1 MSIFGSLFRNK
12 IGMQPKSE
20 SLNRHIGVYQKIIDD
35 KNTMEAKA
43 LEDLKN
49 TQQWNGYLFE
59 KMQVDNLSKSSNI
72 TYEEWVSLNN
82 ALEDFKDKII
92 SDFIDCQS
100 DDTIYGILRNGL
112 NMLKKKNINLL
123 NMSKMQFD
131 YWQNVVD
138 SAELAELT
146 ITQIINSS
154 DYKTAT
160 NNDKLIQDYQTRRH
174 FRK

>member
-1 MSIFGSLFRNK
+1 
-12 IGMQPKSE
+12 MQPKSE

-35 KNTMEAKA
+35 KNTMEARA

-49 TQQWNGYLFE
+49 TQEWNRYLFE
-59 KMQVDNLSKSSNI
+59 KIQLDNISKSSNI
-72 TYEEWVSLNN
+72 TYEEWVYLNT
-82 ALEDFKDKII
+82 AVEDFKDKII

-112 NMLKKKNINLL
+112 NMLKKNNINLL
-123 NMSKMQFD
+123 NMSKMQFN
-131 YWQNVVD
+131 YWQNIVD

-146 ITQIINSS
+146 IAQIINSS